1 MVTYHES
8 HETYEIR
15 VGSDSRHA
23 TVQIPPLWADEN
35 PVFKTQEVSVPGHF
49 EDVHV
54 RLIYN
59 GVEHVLGVSVIPV
72 TPAAQRITENQC
84 PVVSVADFHETL
96 TLAAPHE
103 IHVQ

>member
-1 MVTYHES
+1 MH
-8 HETYEIR
+8 I
-15 VGSDSRHA
+15 
-23 TVQIPPLWADEN
+23 
-35 PVFKTQEVSVPGHF
+35 
-49 EDVHV
+49 

-96 TLAAPHE
+96 NLAAPHE
-103 IHVQ
+103 ILYNDMLVFIPQWPCRRWIPTDDSFGIVPIWRVGYVRTGTRS